1 MTTWVGTEEDGDGL
15 GVGIADGEG
24 VGVGGREVRVGLG
37 VGVGGCCVPVG
48 TGVGV
53 PYARRTWSWAA
64 DAPPG
69 ATELTGVPHDDVPAA
84 NATAA
89 RKPRSR

>member
-1 MTTWVGTEEDGDGL
+1 MLPRSAHDCVFAPGKPLKMSSTVRFSCTTMTTWVGTEEDGDGL

-37 VGVGGCCVPVG
+37 VGVGGRCVPVG

-53 PYARRTWSWAA
+53 P
-64 DAPPG
+64 
-69 ATELTGVPHDDVPAA
+69 
-84 NATAA
+84 
-89 RKPRSR
+89 